1 MTLIRKG
8 LAIGIVMLFLVSVVP
23 YINGISDVRS
33 EVDSISSYPDD
44 YQNMRNWSVYL
55 TNLSDNDKSNELVYR
70 NDGSTNYAYADFN
83 SGPLDGPMDSPWSMQ
98 GHDAVHTCRNSCSTE
113 NNSGAEIWLV
123 SGEYHGGIESSG
135 VIDNEGI
142 IYFGSGSSLYA
153 VYPNSTLK
161 WRFPAGGGL
170 WQGTPA
176 IAEDGT
182 IYFPTWSG
190 YGYFYALNPNGTV
203 KWKFTGIGSSIS
215 SPTIGVDGTIYIG
228 SDNHNIFALNPD
240 GTEKWRYT
248 TGFLVGA
255 SPAIGEDGTIYV
267 GSQDGYLY
275 ALYPNGTLRW
285 RYNTGER
292 IRGDASIGV
301 DGTIYVPSFN
311 SYFYALY
318 PNNGTLKWKGY
329 TGDSI
334 AAKGVAL
341 AGDGTIYVGTELLR
355 AYYPNGTLKWSYDF
369 HAGMWGTVP
378 AISGDGTIFISGG
391 RYLTAVN
398 PNATEKWRCPINGE
412 YDYSSPCIGADG
424 TVYVGTTWNS
434 RGYLHA
440 IGTGPLHAEAG
451 GPYSGLASH
460 TPIQCSGLVFGG
472 NPPYTYLWDF
482 GDGNTSNEQNPSHL
496 YRNIGTYNITFTVTD
511 NEGNISTDTTMA
523 TITYGPPLVRIT
535 KPQTAVYFADMKLFP
550 FQFPLVFGKI
560 TIEVEVTHPFLPIE
574 RVEFYKWDYLQ
585 LNDTTPPYIWTW
597 SERIPLRGTHKVGIT
612 IFAYTS
618 ETYGLDFIEITKF
631 F

>member
-1 MTLIRKG
+1 
-8 LAIGIVMLFLVSVVP
+8 MLFLVSAVP
-23 YINGISDVRS
+23 YINGISDLRS

-55 TNLSDNDKSNELVYR
+55 INLSDNDKSNELVYR

-83 SGPLDGPMDSPWSMQ
+83 SGPLDGPMDSPWPMQ
-98 GHDAVHTCRNSCSTE
+98 GHDAVHTCRNSYSTE
-113 NNSGAEIWLV
+113 NNSGTEIWLV
-123 SGEYHGGIESSG
+123 SGEYHGGIESSA

-311 SYFYALY
+311 SYFYALN

-334 AAKGVAL
+334 AAKGVTL

-440 IGTGPLHAEAG
+440 IGTGPLRAEAG
-451 GPYSGLASH
+451 GPYQGTALRPITLTGLA
-460 TPIQCSGLVFGG
+460 FGG
-472 NPPYTYLWDF
+472 TPPYIYEWNF
-482 GDGNTSNEQNPSHL
+482 GDGNMSMEINPTH
-496 YRNIGTYNITFTVTD
+496 TYTAAGNYTATFTITD
-511 NEGNISTDTTMA
+511 DDGNISIDTAIVTMDYPFPVLI
-523 TITYGPPLVRIT
+523 ITRPTNAFYI
-535 KPQTAVYFADMKLFP
+535 ADIQVISLSFP
-550 FQFPLVFGKI
+550 FILGKI
-560 TIEVEVTHPFLPIE
+560 TIKANVTDQYPIT
-574 RVEFYKWDYLQ
+574 RVEFIIHGDSQYT
-585 LNDTTPPYIWTW
+585 DTTPPYEWTW
-597 SERIPLRGTHKVGIT
+597 AQRNFRLIDNIYVI
-612 IFAYTS
+612 AW
-618 ETYGLDFIEITKF
+618 DTKGRYAEQKMDVIKWF
-631 F
+631 

>member
-23 YINGISDVRS
+23 CINGISDVRS
-33 EVDSISSYPDD
+33 EVDSISSYPDG

-70 NDGSTNYAYADFN
+70 NDGSTNDAYVGFN

-123 SGEYHGGIESSG
+123 SGEYNGGIESSG
-135 VIDNEGI
+135 VIDNEGT
-142 IYFGSGSSLYA
+142 IYVGSRDGYLYA
-153 VYPNSTLK
+153 LYPNSTLK
-161 WRFPAGGGL
+161 WRFPPGGLL

-182 IYFPTWSG
+182 IYFPTWGG
-190 YGYFYALNPNGTV
+190 YDYFYALNPNGTV
-203 KWKFTGIGSSIS
+203 KWKFTGVGSSIS
-215 SPTIGVDGTIYIG
+215 SPTIGDDGTIYIG
-228 SDNHNIFALNPD
+228 SDNHNIFALNPN

-292 IRGDASIGV
+292 IRGDASIGI

-341 AGDGTIYVGTELLR
+341 ASDGTIYVGTELLR

-424 TVYVGTTWNS
+424 TVYVGTTWNN

-440 IGTGPLHAEAG
+440 IGTGPLRAEAY
-451 GPYSGLASH
+451 GPYHGAMTEPLQFTGEAFAG
-460 TPIQCSGLVFGG
+460 T
-472 NPPYTYLWDF
+472 PPYTTYYWDF
-482 GDGNTSNEQNPSHL
+482 GDGFTSDEQNPLH
-496 YRNIGTYNITFTVTD
+496 TYAHRGNYTATLTVTD
-511 NEGNISTDTTMA
+511 TVGNNSSDTTLV
-523 TITYGPPLVRIT
+523 TIGYPLPQISLLKPTNAVYLFNIKILPWPYPLVI
-535 KPQTAVYFADMKLFP
+535 
-550 FQFPLVFGKI
+550 GKI
-560 TIEVEVTHPFLPIE
+560 MFQVEATQVEIGIDH
-574 RVEFYKWDYLQ
+574 VEFYYDGQLLQTDDTVPYQYLYTGHWPPLHQTFMFRAYDTRGNSNTITETINKW
-585 LNDTTPPYIWTW
+585 
-597 SERIPLRGTHKVGIT
+597 
-612 IFAYTS
+612 F
-618 ETYGLDFIEITKF
+618 
-631 F
+631 